1 MIIEKA
7 GIELIPNK
15 PTLNWNDMS
24 GMGLLYAI
32 NKLVLH
38 PIGLAIARDEETGDS
53 VILKAKDGVFEYGEG
68 VDERNI
74 KRLQDAGLS
83 KVLGMLSKQT
93 DWSAWWS
100 LSEFGEAPKGVD
112 HKALKEWIE
121 SQPAEVNVLTR

>member
-24 GMGLLYAI
+24 SMGLLYAI

-38 PIGLAIARDEETGDS
+38 PIGLAIARDEETGES

-93 DWSAWWS
+93 DWSKWVGQEVWYAPAGYDRGL
-100 LSEFGEAPKGVD
+100 LS
-112 HKALKEWIE
+112 KEWIE

>member
-1 MIIEKA
+1 MIIEKT

-24 GMGLLYAI
+24 DLGLLYAI

-38 PIGLAIARDEETGDS
+38 PIGLAVARDPDTGES

-74 KRLQDAGLS
+74 KRLQEAGLV
-83 KVLGMLSKQT
+83 KVLAQLSKQA
-93 DWSAWWS
+93 DWTAWCK
-100 LSEFGEAPKGVD
+100 ADDKPVRPKKPGLRT
-112 HKALKEWIE
+112 AN
-121 SQPAEVNVLTR
+121 AFY